1 MFLTVDPS
9 SATPLFQQ
17 LADGVR
23 AEVIRGSL
31 GAGSRLPPAKELA
44 ESLQINLHTVLKS
57 YAVLRDE
64 GLLDLRRGRGA
75 VLTDQAA
82 VLKDLA
88 LDLPRFV
95 ATAKA
100 AGIGPAALSALIK
113 EEYSR

>member
-9 SATPLFQQ
+9 SPTPLFQQ

-23 AEVIRGSL
+23 AEIIRGAL
-31 GAGSRLPPAKELA
+31 KPGSRLPSAKELA
-44 ESLQINLHTVLKS
+44 ESLEINLHTVLKS

-75 VLTDQAA
+75 VLTEQASS
-82 VLKDLA
+82 LTDLA
-88 LDLPRFV
+88 LDLPRLV
-95 ATAKA
+95 ARAKA
-100 AGIGPAALSALIK
+100 AGVGPAALSALIK